1 MNMKMLGKAMVLED
15 NIDTDQIYAGRYLD
29 LVDPKE
35 IGRHCFGGN
44 SFNLVE
50 SFSESKII
58 IAGVNFGCGSSRE
71 HAVIAL
77 LNMGVKAIISESFA
91 RIFFRNA
98 TNLGLPLL
106 VCEGINKCV
115 IDGQLIE
122 VDIRNAAISLLDTAE
137 IIKCN
142 KMDEHT
148 INILEHGGIKA
159 IFKNRTGVGLIK
171 TLKGNEK

>member
-1 MNMKMLGKAMVLED
+1 MNMKILGKAMVLED

-29 LVDPKE
+29 LVDPGE
-35 IGRHCFGGN
+35 IGQHCFGGN
-44 SFNLVE
+44 SFNKE
-50 SFSESKII
+50 TPFSESKII
-58 IAGVNFGCGSSRE
+58 VAGVNFGCGSSRE

-77 LNMGVKAIISESFA
+77 LDMGIKAIISESFA

-106 VCEGINKCV
+106 TCEGINKRV

-122 VDIRNAAISLLDTAE
+122 VDIRNAAILISDTAE

-148 INILEHGGIKA
+148 INILERGGIKA
-159 IFKNRTGVGLIK
+159 IFKNRMGVGLDK